1 MVELLMK
8 KLLLLF
14 TLWGLWYLA
23 FATRTIVPPLLPIIE
38 NEFALNHGMAGAL
51 YLFAGV
57 GAALSSLST
66 GFIAIQ
72 IGFKKLIIIS
82 FLITCGACFGIY
94 YAKSYNSLAV
104 LLFLFGLSG
113 GFYLPCAIPMITSIF
128 DPTSWGKAISIHETA
143 AGFSILSV
151 PFIVAYALGFH
162 EWRFLFVIM
171 ACFVAA
177 GILVFLILAPDSKPK
192 KRQKGILKTIV
203 RRTDFWIVMV
213 LWVNCGMTSMGVYNI
228 VPLYLVDE
236 KGMDLVF
243 ANNLFGISRIGG
255 FFGQVC
261 IGFFLDRFSI
271 KKIMFFLVLASGL
284 STTGMA
290 LVVSQELFI
299 SLMLLQGTFSVMFFP
314 VGLMAISRLTGLEE
328 RGVYTGLIMAV
339 SQIFG
344 IGLTP
349 FLLGVVADAW
359 SFKIGLAVLGILT
372 LSLCPIFS
380 WLKKV

>member
-1 MVELLMK
+1 
-8 KLLLLF
+8 
-14 TLWGLWYLA
+14 
-23 FATRTIVPPLLPIIE
+23 
-38 NEFALNHGMAGAL
+38 
-51 YLFAGV
+51 
-57 GAALSSLST
+57 
-66 GFIAIQ
+66 
-72 IGFKKLIIIS
+72 
-82 FLITCGACFGIY
+82 
-94 YAKSYNSLAV
+94 
-104 LLFLFGLSG
+104 
-113 GFYLPCAIPMITSIF
+113 
-128 DPTSWGKAISIHETA
+128 
-143 AGFSILSV
+143 
-151 PFIVAYALGFH
+151 
-162 EWRFLFVIM
+162 M

-177 GILVFLILAPDSKPK
+177 GILVFLILAPDSKRK
-192 KRQKGILKTIV
+192 KRQKGLLKTIV

-290 LVVSQELFI
+290 LVVNQELFI

-349 FLLGVVADAW
+349 FLLGVIADAW

-372 LSLCPIFS
+372 LSLCPIFL